1 MEEEYKREVLDILLV
16 YLARM
21 LLLRKN
27 MREKRKAR
35 KRLKKRIRDMG
46 EA

>member
-1 MEEEYKREVLDILLV
+1 MEEEYKREVLEILLV